1 MKHKAFFTTAD
12 NHHRVKALRMRAKHG
27 ALGVLLAAVI
37 AGPTLAADQPVT
49 HKPLAKMTCED
60 FIGLDESFQPKA
72 VYWAAAYAK
81 GGKPEAA
88 VLDVDGIES
97 VIPVIIEECQKTP
110 KASFWEKVKAEIK
123 KIEKKM

>member
-1 MKHKAFFTTAD
+1 
-12 NHHRVKALRMRAKHG
+12 VI
-27 ALGVLLAAVI
+27 AAAI
-37 AGPTLAADQPVT
+37 AGPALAADKPAT

-60 FIGLDESFQPKA
+60 FIGLDETFQPKA
-72 VYWAAAYAK
+72 IYWAAAYAK

-97 VIPVIIEECQKTP
+97 VVPVVVEECRKAP

>member
-1 MKHKAFFTTAD
+1 MMPNICTMTG
-12 NHHRVKALRMRAKHG
+12 R
-27 ALGVLLAAVI
+27 VLLATSLLVGSLA
-37 AGPTLAADQPVT
+37 LAADKPAA

-60 FIGLDESFQPKA
+60 FVGLDETFQPKA

-97 VIPVIIEECQKTP
+97 AIPFIAEECQKAP
-110 KASFWEKVKAEIK
+110 KASFWEKVKAEVK
-123 KIEKKM
+123 KLEKKM

>member
-1 MKHKAFFTTAD
+1 MTQISRDMIGGVFFASS
-12 NHHRVKALRMRAKHG
+12 
-27 ALGVLLAAVI
+27 LLIGGLA
-37 AGPTLAADQPVT
+37 LAADKPAA

-60 FIGLDESFQPKA
+60 FIGLDETFQPKA

-97 VIPVIIEECQKTP
+97 AIPFIAEECQKAP
-110 KASFWEKVKAEIK
+110 KASFLDKVKAEVK
-123 KIEKKM
+123 KIEKKL

>member
-1 MKHKAFFTTAD
+1 MIQISRDMIGGVFFATS
-12 NHHRVKALRMRAKHG
+12 
-27 ALGVLLAAVI
+27 LLVGGLA
-37 AGPTLAADQPVT
+37 LAADKPAT

-60 FIGLDESFQPKA
+60 FIGLDETFQPKV

-81 GGKPEAA
+81 GDKPEAA

-97 VIPVIIEECQKTP
+97 AVPFIAQECQKAP

-123 KIEKKM
+123 KIEKKL

>member
-1 MKHKAFFTTAD
+1 MHA
-12 NHHRVKALRMRAKHG
+12 NHHV
-27 ALGVLLAAVI
+27 LGILAAAVLT
-37 AGPTLAADQPVT
+37 GPALAADKPVA

-60 FIGLDESFQPKA
+60 FVGLDETFQPKA

-97 VIPVIIEECQKTP
+97 VIPFVAEECRKAP
-110 KASFWEKVKAEIK
+110 KASFWEKVKAEVK
-123 KIEKKM
+123 KLEKKL

>member
-1 MKHKAFFTTAD
+1 MHL
-12 NHHRVKALRMRAKHG
+12 NPY
-27 ALGVLLAAVI
+27 ALGILAAAVLT
-37 AGPTLAADQPVT
+37 GPVLAADKPAA

-60 FIGLDESFQPKA
+60 FAGLDETFQPKA

-97 VIPVIIEECQKTP
+97 AVPFIVEECQKAP
-110 KASFWEKVKAEIK
+110 KASFWEKVKAEVK
-123 KIEKKM
+123 KLEKKL